1 MVYSINE
8 IREIL
13 YPIAMK
19 YNLYE
24 AYIFGSYATGKA
36 VEDSDIDILIDRK
49 DSDIQ
54 NIFDLSGFYLD
65 CKEALSKDV
74 DIVTMQSLMQP
85 DTKKVCELM
94 IKNIMK
100 ERVKI
105 FEREGLS
112 DNSSEFI
119 SESKEIPWRN
129 IKGLR
134 DVVAHG
140 YNSLDKEII
149 WNIAENEIN
158 KLNEYCCKKIQEYV
172 E

>member
-1 MVYSINE
+1 
-8 IREIL
+8 
-13 YPIAMK
+13 
-19 YNLYE
+19 
-24 AYIFGSYATGKA
+24 
-36 VEDSDIDILIDRK
+36 
-49 DSDIQ
+49 
-54 NIFDLSGFYLD
+54 
-65 CKEALSKDV
+65 
-74 DIVTMQSLMQP
+74 
-85 DTKKVCELM
+85 
-94 IKNIMK
+94 MK
-100 ERVKI
+100 ERDYQIILHIRKHCEDIVEFSKKCDYEI
-105 FEREGLS
+105 FCRDNLFFNAITMSLLQIGELAKNFS
-112 DNSSEFI
+112 DEFI